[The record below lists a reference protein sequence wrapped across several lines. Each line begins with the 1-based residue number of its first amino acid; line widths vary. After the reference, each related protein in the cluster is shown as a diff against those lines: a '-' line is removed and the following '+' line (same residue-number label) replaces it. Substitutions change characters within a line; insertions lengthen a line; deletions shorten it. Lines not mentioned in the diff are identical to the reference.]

1 VALLDDR
8 IVTLATRNL
17 MWTPLRPADGKEDR
31 YGLGWGTG
39 SEFGVPDVGHGG
51 SQQGT
56 STYILIVPERRAGI
70 VVLINLEGGK
80 ASDLAKELMKIVLAT
95 PSPSR
100 K

>member
-1 VALLDDR
+1 
-8 IVTLATRNL
+8 
-17 MWTPLRPADGKEDR
+17 
-31 YGLGWGTG
+31 
-39 SEFGVPDVGHGG
+39 
-51 SQQGT
+51 
-56 STYILIVPERRAGI
+56 VPERRAGI